1 MRIEKRILPRK
12 PSSHPM
18 STSVAVEVMR
28 IIKKIA
34 PHETNVKM
42 NDFEDKIVIGAAEPR
57 VITPDLK
64 AVFVI

>member
-1 MRIEKRILPRK
+1 
-12 PSSHPM
+12 M